1 MAFIQNILGRMRSLV
16 MGMICMFIAITIAVA
31 SYPFDPRPVLS
42 SIVVALFVV
51 LSATIV
57 AVYSQ
62 MHRDATLSYLTDTKP
77 GELGS
82 DFWIKLIG
90 FGAGPVL
97 GLVAS
102 VFPEFTGFIFSW
114 IQPGIASLK

>member
-1 MAFIQNILGRMRSLV
+1 MPVIPSILVQYS
-16 MGMICMFIAITIAVA
+16 AA
-31 SYPFDPRPVLS
+31 S
-42 SIVVALFVV
+42 VALFVI
-51 LSATIV
+51 LGATIV

-77 GELGS
+77 GELGT
-82 DFWIKLIG
+82 DFWIKVIG
-90 FGAGPVL
+90 FGVGPAL